1 MMDSRGDGDPQLDAF
16 AVDVRDLLDRNV
28 ANLYS
33 HLVTRPTGRAVRIAI
48 EAQLG
53 ELDLPALSL
62 VDLSS
67 VSILDFSCADEVVAK
82 LLLARRDRVRP
93 HRDVFFVFTGVKLH
107 HREPILEVLAR
118 HELTAVA
125 GGEGMGGAFELLG
138 AAAPRQVEVW
148 TRVERLGRV
157 PAPRVEEVFPEL
169 RERRTVEELV
179 DRGLIFRHPLRG
191 DLHALRTLL
200 KETA

>member
-1 MMDSRGDGDPQLDAF
+1 MDSRGGDDPQLDAF

-48 EAQLG
+48 EAQLR
-53 ELDLPALSL
+53 ELALPALSL

-82 LLLARRDRVRP
+82 LLLARRERIRP
-93 HRDVFFVFTGVKLH
+93 HRDVFFVFIGVKLH

-118 HELTAVA
+118 HELAAVA

-138 AAAPRQVEVW
+138 TAAPIHLEVW
-148 TRVERLGRV
+148 SRVEHLGRV
-157 PAPRVEEVFPEL
+157 PAPRVAEVFPGDREL
-169 RERRTVEELV
+169 STVEELV

-200 KETA
+200 RETA